1 MNNIESYLEILEKL
15 KAILERDVKLNRD
28 KLPPS
33 SQVKE
38 ISHSRTQQSSREGK
52 LSPPAE
58 KSMGI
63 YSINLNSS
71 RSAGSCQH

>member
-28 KLPPS
+28 KLPPY

-38 ISHSRTQQSSREGK
+38 I
-52 LSPPAE
+52 LIAE
-58 KSMGI
+58 PNKVHVRANCHHLRRNPWAFI
-63 YSINLNSS
+63 QLT
-71 RSAGSCQH
+71 